1 METYE
6 RVRILRKEYLKL
18 TQQAFGE
25 KLGVGRSVIKNIE
38 LNTLARPE
46 QKLSLLKLICKE
58 FNVNEDWLLNGSGEM
73 FTSDSAEYSTMIDQ
87 IMDGESEFAKNI
99 FKTFAAFD
107 ADDWKALERI
117 MKKYKDVSSSTEI
130 AGMRIPSSP
139 DEFEKL
145 HPPIEMDRNKNNAG

>member
-1 METYE
+1 MEIHD
-6 RVRILRKEYLKL
+6 RVRELRKNHLKL
-18 TQQAFGE
+18 SQTAFGE
-25 KLGVGRSVIKNIE
+25 KLGVSRSVINNIE
-38 LNTLARPE
+38 SNALARPE

-107 ADDWKALERI
+107 AEDWKALERM
-117 MKKYKDVSSSTEI
+117 MKKYKDISSSTEI

-139 DEFEKL
+139 EELEKL
-145 HPPIEMDRNKNNAG
+145 HPPIEMDAGKNNAG